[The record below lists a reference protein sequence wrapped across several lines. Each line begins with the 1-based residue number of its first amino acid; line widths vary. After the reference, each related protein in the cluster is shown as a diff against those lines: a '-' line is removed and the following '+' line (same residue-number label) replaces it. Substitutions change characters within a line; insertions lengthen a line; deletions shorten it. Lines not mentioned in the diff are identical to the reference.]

1 MSEPVRVVV
10 ADDQALVRGA
20 FRMLVDSAPDLQ
32 VVGEAENGAEAVGL
46 VKQLVPDVTLMDI
59 RMPVMDGLAATA
71 AIAALGLPTR
81 VLVLTTFDLDEYVFD
96 ALRAG
101 ASGFLL
107 KDTPPANLLSG
118 IRVIAA
124 GEALLAPSVTRLAHR
139 GVRQEATRRPTTA
152 AAARRADRPRDRGP
166 GSRRPR
172 LVQPGDRRNALRQ
185 RRNRQ
190 DPCQPA
196 ADEARRP
203 RPGAAHRRRLRK
215 RPGHP
220 APAAGLTSSSAWLAL
235 ALTPP

>member
-124 GEALLAPSVTRLAHR
+124 GEALLAPSVTRALIEEFVKRPPDGRPPPPPLGGLTDRETEVLALVAR
-139 GVRQEATRRPTTA
+139 GWSNQEIGETLFVSAATVKTHVSRLLMKL
-152 AAARRADRPRDRGP
+152 DVRDRAQLIVVAYESG
-166 GSRRPR
+166 
-172 LVQPGDRRNALRQ
+172 LVTPH
-185 RRNRQ
+185 
-190 DPCQPA
+190 PPPA
-196 ADEARRP
+196 
-203 RPGAAHRRRLRK
+203 
-215 RPGHP
+215 
-220 APAAGLTSSSAWLAL
+220 
-235 ALTPP
+235 